1 LGYWPLCS
9 QGFTQGY
16 FLATPSGFCSE
27 NHFLDLYTCREW
39 KKCLQLLKHLCYP
52 CPALTKLPDFVTG
65 LNSKQ
70 PLRIKSFVLAPRSS
84 PRHSTQPNSDFYS
97 GALAMLISPSR
108 FTHVVELYDQ
118 SMYVRAYHAAEQ
130 IAPLVEWEG
139 TAARLLAGRIAA
151 TVGSPRLARKLQLQ
165 AYRHDPNNWEARY
178 YYARMVL
185 RYRGALEAW
194 QFLQQHDRDPT
205 LATAPLKIHSDW
217 LAFHAFVL
225 AQMRDFEAAEPWLS
239 RAEKVAP
246 DNVWVWVERAKVFEL
261 QDRYED
267 ALSVLRYAL
276 MLQPWFRPTIQT
288 SAHTLVLQGRDEEAL
303 RMLAQASQHV
313 ECAWLVEQMTNLQI
327 ELGQYEAARQSLERF
342 AELSPRMEPEVL
354 AQWQAQ
360 RAEAAYLSGDT
371 AAALEFAQQ
380 CSAPALHKFAAQ
392 LQQGAGRRVVLPVGF
407 VRQHHLTCTPA
418 TLATLSRYYQMPAEH
433 LSIAEAICHDGT
445 SAYNERQW
453 ALKNGYAAREF
464 RVTWENA
471 VALLDRKIAFTLG
484 TIDPG
489 GGHLQAVIGYD
500 QWHHSLI
507 LRDPAERPYREV
519 EANKLLTRYQACG
532 PRGMALVPARQAERL
547 NSLPLTESDAYD
559 HLFALQ
565 EALEKHDREAANG
578 IYQAMRQSYDEHR
591 LTLQARLALA
601 TYDGDQM
608 QLLMCYDKLLQLYPD
623 DVNYQLSK
631 VLCLRT
637 QAQRQQRLDYLKQ
650 ICTERRSHPLLW
662 VEYARALGE
671 DARQLPLALRWLRR
685 ALRRGALNARSVHL
699 LADFHWQQQR
709 REEALALYR
718 FAASLDD
725 TDEQCAQA
733 FFLAARQLNQTEAA
747 LDFLQSRVQRQ
758 GEKSGRP
765 FQTLFQALEQL
776 GKKREA
782 MAALATGLE
791 KLPRDG
797 QLKLYAVEVYAR
809 YGQFEQAAALL
820 HKAQAQTA
828 RNEYLRA
835 AAALAQY
842 RSEHQEALQ
851 HWLQIAEA
859 EPLASDAHQQV
870 AQLLAETE
878 SPQAAV
884 DYLRERL
891 ARAPHSTRLR
901 ELLVVHLR
909 NDPAAAEAELQILLK
924 HEPTNDWAQRQLAD
938 VLLTLRRADEA
949 WRASEAACRLH
960 PSSPE
965 NHCTR
970 GRIFAQLGQTAQARE
985 ALRTAITLSADHTP
999 AIVHLL
1005 ATTTTAA
1012 ERREALF
1019 LLHQELM
1026 RQVISG
1032 EGLLTFRNAAQET
1045 LAPEELLPLLR
1056 DIFKQR
1062 AEMPLVWS
1070 ALITQLTEMNQLHEA
1085 FSLARQASERFPLTA
1100 RAWLDL
1106 AAVHEARQEH
1116 EPQMQALQH
1125 AVSLEPSWLLA
1136 VQKLA
1141 EAHERQGQ
1149 WSQAQSVLEQAIA
1162 HAPLNHFLRGSLAE
1176 VQWKAGEKA
1185 RALTSIQRA
1194 LALEPDY
1201 DWGWRALRTWSQ
1213 EVHHPSL
1220 ALQCA
1225 RELTTKRPGDP
1236 RSWLILA
1243 RTLKG
1248 EEALPEQLAAL
1259 DRAIQLN
1266 PRLIEAHSWRAFLL
1280 ADAGRFDEALRAC
1293 RPAALAPT
1301 FPAELLSAEA
1311 HITAQCGDLPKALQK
1326 LRAVLKTAPN
1336 YAPGWERIARWYR
1349 TLEQEKDYL
1358 EAARQLTRLMPD
1370 YAVAHGYLGE
1380 AKLWNGDRAGAKEAF
1395 RRAFALAPDYDFA
1408 GLTLFDL
1415 HWEDK
1420 EVPAAEQVLAQLEQT
1435 VGSDATTLRTLKLA
1449 AHNKNQ
1455 IKIQK
1460 HLFALCVSPAAR
1472 TNYLDEAV
1480 QLLIATKFQTDV
1492 DIVVEDALALPGVN
1506 PHVGRLWVQ
1515 RCAAQNK
1522 LDHCLHR
1529 LQAYADNAGRFWHRA
1544 AQAYLEI
1551 AATNQASEQ
1560 VRQFVQKYPVLLN
1573 NETESWAAVGS
1584 ALYNIGD
1591 LAEAVEWMSD
1601 WHVRPDVASWMLWEL
1616 SLALRDLQREDEA
1629 KEVGLHAVNLPEDH
1643 RTGSHLALLSL
1654 DEALAG
1660 HIADATQHVEKIAPH
1675 AMREW
1680 ERLLVTLATSLSQF
1694 HQARTEGRT
1703 IGPAIID
1710 ELLKVAQQAPWLRK
1724 SRSLVT
1730 LFQRAIDTIL
1740 TTENDAMLKIKT
1752 KLKMKWFEYRASG

>member
-1 LGYWPLCS
+1 M
-9 QGFTQGY
+9 F
-16 FLATPSGFCSE
+16 
-27 NHFLDLYTCREW
+27 
-39 KKCLQLLKHLCYP
+39 
-52 CPALTKLPDFVTG
+52 
-65 LNSKQ
+65 
-70 PLRIKSFVLAPRSS
+70 
-84 PRHSTQPNSDFYS
+84 
-97 GALAMLISPSR
+97 ISPSL

-130 IAPLVEWEG
+130 IAPLGQWEG
-139 TAARLLAGRIAA
+139 TTARLLAGRIAA
-151 TVGSPRLARKLQLQ
+151 TVGSPKLARKLQLA
-165 AYRHDPNNWEARY
+165 AYRHDPHDWEARY
-178 YYARMVL
+178 YYVRMIL

-205 LATAPLKIHSDW
+205 LATADPKIHSDW

-225 AQMRDFEAAEPWLS
+225 AQMRDFESAEPWLS

-288 SAHTLVLQGRDEEAL
+288 SAHSLVLQGRDDEAL
-303 RMLAQASQHV
+303 RLLAQATQHV

-371 AAALEFAQQ
+371 TAALEFAQQ
-380 CSAPALHKFAAQ
+380 CSSPALHKFAHKFAAQ
-392 LQQGAGRRVVLPVGF
+392 LQQGTGRRVVLPVGF

-471 VALLDRKIAFTLG
+471 VELLNRKIAFTLG

-500 QWHHSLI
+500 EWHGSLI

-519 EANKLLTRYQACG
+519 EADRLLARYRACG
-532 PRGMALVPARQAERL
+532 PRGMALVPARQAEVL

-565 EALEKHDREAANG
+565 EALEHHDRAAANG
-578 IYQAMRQSYDEHR
+578 IYQTMRQSYDEHR

-601 TYDGDQM
+601 TYDGDQT
-608 QLLMCYDKLLQLYPD
+608 QLLACYDKLLELYPD
-623 DVNYQLSK
+623 EVNYKLSK
-631 VLCLRT
+631 ALCLRT
-637 QAQRQQRLDYLKQ
+637 QTQRQQRLDYLKK
-650 ICTERRSHPLLW
+650 ICTDRRSHPLLW
-662 VEYARALGE
+662 VEYARTLGE

-685 ALRRGALNARSVHL
+685 ALRRGALNARSLHL

-709 REEALALYR
+709 RDEALALYR
-718 FAASLDD
+718 FAACLDE

-733 FFLAARQLNQTEAA
+733 FFLAARQLDQTEAA
-747 LDFLQSRVQRQ
+747 LDFLQSRVQQQ
-758 GEKSGRP
+758 GEKSGQP

-776 GKKREA
+776 GKKKEA

-797 QLKLYAVEVYAR
+797 QLKLYAAEIYAR
-809 YGQFEQAAALL
+809 HGQFERAAALL
-820 HKAQAQTA
+820 NKAQAQTP

-842 RSEHQEALQ
+842 RNERKEALQ

-859 EPLASDAHQQV
+859 EPLATDAHQQV
-870 AQLLAETE
+870 AQLLAETD
-878 SPQAAV
+878 SPQAAI

-891 ARAPHSTRLR
+891 ARYPHSTRLR
-901 ELLVVHLR
+901 ELLVTQLHS
-909 NDPAAAEAELQILLK
+909 DPAAAEAELQILLK
-924 HEPTNDWAQRQLAD
+924 HEPTNDWAQRQLAN
-938 VLLTLRRADEA
+938 VLLPLRRAEQA
-949 WRASEAACRLH
+949 LSASEAACRLN
-960 PSSPE
+960 PSNPE

-970 GRIFAQLGQTAQARE
+970 GQILAQMGRAAE
-985 ALRTAITLSADHTP
+985 ASAAFRAAIQLSADHVP
-999 AIVHLL
+999 AIAHLL
-1005 ATTTTAA
+1005 ATTTAT

-1019 LLHQELM
+1019 LVHQELT

-1032 EGLLTFRNAAQET
+1032 EGLLAFRDAAKEIMP
-1045 LAPEELLPLLR
+1045 PEELLPLLR
-1056 DIFKQR
+1056 DTFKQR

-1070 ALITQLTEMNQLHEA
+1070 ALITQLTEMRQLNEA
-1085 FSLARQASERFPLTA
+1085 FSLARQATERFPLTA

-1106 AAVHEARQEH
+1106 AAAHEARQER
-1116 EPQMQALQH
+1116 ESQLQALQH
-1125 AVSLEPSWLLA
+1125 AVSLDPSWLLA

-1141 EAHERQGQ
+1141 DAYERQGQ
-1149 WSQAQSVLEQAIA
+1149 LAQAQAVLEQAVA
-1162 HAPLNHFLRGSLAE
+1162 HAPLNPYLRGALAE

-1185 RALTSIQRA
+1185 KALTSIQRA

-1201 DWGWRALRTWSQ
+1201 DWGWRALRMWS
-1213 EVHHPSL
+1213 EEARHPSL

-1248 EEALPEQLAAL
+1248 DDALPEQLTAL
-1259 DRAIQLN
+1259 ERAIQLH

-1293 RPAALAPT
+1293 RPAVLAPL

-1326 LRAVLKTAPN
+1326 IRAVLKAEPN
-1336 YAPGWERIARWYR
+1336 YAPGWERLARWYR
-1349 TLEQEKDYL
+1349 ALEQEQGYL
-1358 EAARQLTRLMPD
+1358 EAAQQLARLMPD

-1380 AKLWNGDRAGAKEAF
+1380 ARLWNGNRAGAKEAF

-1415 HWEDK
+1415 HWDDQEWR
-1420 EVPAAEQVLAQLEQT
+1420 AAEQVLTQLEQT
-1435 VGSDATTLRTLKLA
+1435 ACGDATTLRALKVA
-1449 AHNKNQ
+1449 AQTKNRV
-1455 IKIQK
+1455 KIQK
-1460 HLFALCVSPAAR
+1460 HLFTLCVSPTSR
-1472 TNYLDEAV
+1472 TSHLDEAV
-1480 QLLIATKFQTDV
+1480 QLLVAAKFQAEV

-1515 RCAAQNK
+1515 RCDAQNK
-1522 LDHCLHR
+1522 LDHCLRR
-1529 LQAYADNAGRFWHRA
+1529 LQFYADNAGRFWHRA
-1544 AQAYLEI
+1544 AQTYLEI
-1551 AATNQASEQ
+1551 AAAQQASEPL
-1560 VRQFVQKYPVLLN
+1560 RQFVQKYAVLLN

-1584 ALYNIGD
+1584 ALYHIGD
-1591 LAEAVEWMSD
+1591 LTEAVEWMSD

-1616 SLALRDLQREDEA
+1616 SLALRDLQREEEA
-1629 KEVGLHAVNLPEDH
+1629 KEVGLHAVSLPEDH

-1675 AMREW
+1675 AMHDW
-1680 ERLLVTLATSLSQF
+1680 EQFMVTLATSLSQF
-1694 HQARTEGRT
+1694 HQARSEGRA
-1703 IGPAIID
+1703 IGTAIID
-1710 ELLKVAQQAPWLRK
+1710 ELMKVAQQAPWLRK
-1724 SRSLVT
+1724 SRPLVT

-1752 KLKMKWFEYRASG
+1752 KLKMKWFEYRAPG

>member
-1 LGYWPLCS
+1 M
-9 QGFTQGY
+9 F
-16 FLATPSGFCSE
+16 
-27 NHFLDLYTCREW
+27 
-39 KKCLQLLKHLCYP
+39 
-52 CPALTKLPDFVTG
+52 
-65 LNSKQ
+65 
-70 PLRIKSFVLAPRSS
+70 
-84 PRHSTQPNSDFYS
+84 
-97 GALAMLISPSR
+97 ISPSL
-108 FTHVVELYDQ
+108 FAPVVELYDQ

-139 TAARLLAGRIAA
+139 TTASLLAGRIAA
-151 TVGSPRLARKLQLQ
+151 TVGSPNLARKLQLR
-165 AYRHDPNNWEARY
+165 AYRHDPRDWEARY

-194 QFLQQHDRDPT
+194 QFLQQHDRDPS
-205 LATAPLKIHSDW
+205 LAAAAPKIHSDW

-225 AQMRDFEAAEPWLS
+225 AQLRDFDSADPWLS

-288 SAHTLVLQGRDEEAL
+288 SAHALVLQGRDNEAL
-303 RMLAQASQHV
+303 RLLAQATQHV

-327 ELGQYEAARQSLERF
+327 ELGQYEAARHSLERF

-371 AAALEFAQQ
+371 AAALAFAQQ
-380 CSAPALHKFAAQ
+380 CASPALHKFAAQ
-392 LQQGAGRRVVLPVGF
+392 LQQGIGKRVVLPVGF
-407 VRQHHLTCTPA
+407 VRQHHLTCAPA

-471 VALLDRKIAFTLG
+471 IALLDRQIAFTLG

-500 QWHHSLI
+500 QWHQSLI

-532 PRGMALVPARQAERL
+532 PRGMALVPAGKAELL

-565 EALEKHDREAANG
+565 EALEKHDRAAANG
-578 IYQAMRQSYDEHR
+578 IYQTMRQSYGDHR

-601 TYDGDQM
+601 IYDGDQT
-608 QLLMCYDKLLQLYPD
+608 QLLACYDKLLELYPD
-623 DVNYQLSK
+623 EVNYKLSK

-637 QAQRQQRLDYLKQ
+637 QTQRHQRLEYLKK
-650 ICTERRSHPLLW
+650 ICTDRRSHPLLW

-685 ALRRGALNARSVHL
+685 ALRRGALNARSIHL
-699 LADFHWQQQR
+699 LADFRWQQQR
-709 REEALALYR
+709 RPEAMVLYR
-718 FAASLDD
+718 FAACLDG

-747 LDFLQSRVQRQ
+747 LDFLQSRVQQQ
-758 GEKSGRP
+758 GDKSGRP
-765 FQTLFQALEQL
+765 FQTLFRALEQL
-776 GKKREA
+776 GKKKEA
-782 MAALATGLE
+782 LAALATGLE

-797 QLKLYAVEVYAR
+797 QLKLYAVEIYAR
-809 YGQFEQAAALL
+809 HGQFERAAELL
-820 HKAQAQTA
+820 NKAQAQTP

-842 RSEHQEALQ
+842 RNERQEALQ

-859 EPLASDAHQQV
+859 EPLATDAHQQV
-870 AQLLAETE
+870 AQLLTETD
-878 SPQAAV
+878 SPQAAI

-891 ARAPHSTRLR
+891 ARYPHSTRLR
-901 ELLVVHLR
+901 ELLIAQLH
-909 NDPAAAEAELQILLK
+909 NDPATAETELQILLK
-924 HEPTNDWAQRQLAD
+924 HDVANDWAQRQLAS
-938 VLLTLRRADEA
+938 VLLTLRRADQA
-949 WRASEAACRLH
+949 LSASEAACRLN

-965 NHCTR
+965 NHCIR
-970 GRIFAQLGQTAQARE
+970 GQVLAQLGRAAEAQE
-985 ALRTAITLSADHTP
+985 AFRAAIRLSADHTP

-1005 ATTTTAA
+1005 AVPLTPA
-1012 ERREALF
+1012 EQRESLSF
-1019 LLHQELM
+1019 VHQELTH
-1026 RQVISG
+1026 QVNSG
-1032 EGLLTFRNAAQET
+1032 EGLLTFRDAAKET
-1045 LAPEELLPLLR
+1045 MTPEELLPLLR
-1056 DIFKQR
+1056 ATFQQR

-1070 ALITQLTEMNQLHEA
+1070 ALITQLIEMQHLNDA
-1085 FSLARQASERFPLTA
+1085 FSVARQATERFPLVA

-1106 AAVHEARQEH
+1106 ACVHEARQER
-1116 EPQMQALQH
+1116 EAQLQALQH
-1125 AVSLEPSWLLA
+1125 AVSLDPSWLLA

-1141 EAHERQGQ
+1141 DVYERQGQ
-1149 WSQAQSVLEQAIA
+1149 LPQAQSVLEQAMV
-1162 HAPLNHFLRGSLAE
+1162 HAPLNPYLRGSLAE
-1176 VQWKAGEKA
+1176 LQWKAGEKA
-1185 RALTSIQRA
+1185 KALTTIQRA

-1201 DWGWRALRTWSQ
+1201 DWGWRALRRWSE

-1243 RTLKG
+1243 RTLKSD
-1248 EEALPEQLAAL
+1248 EALSEQLAAL
-1259 DRAIQLN
+1259 DRAIQLH

-1280 ADAGRFDEALRAC
+1280 ADAGRYDEALRAC
-1293 RPAALAPT
+1293 RPAVLAPQ

-1326 LRAVLKTAPN
+1326 MRAVLKAEPN

-1349 TLEQEKDYL
+1349 ALEQEQGYL
-1358 EAARQLTRLMPD
+1358 EAAQQLARLMPD

-1380 AKLWNGDRAGAKEAF
+1380 ARLWNGDRVGAKEAF

-1415 HWEDK
+1415 YWEDK
-1420 EVPAAEQVLAQLEQT
+1420 ELSAAEQVLTQLAQT
-1435 VGSDATTLRTLKLA
+1435 VSSDATALRALKVA
-1449 AHNKNQ
+1449 AQNKNR

-1460 HLFALCVSPAAR
+1460 HFFALCAAPTAR
-1472 TNYLDEAV
+1472 ISHLDEAV
-1480 QLLIATKFQTDV
+1480 ELLVAAKFQADV
-1492 DIVVEDALALPGVN
+1492 DIVIEDALALPGVN

-1522 LDHCLHR
+1522 LDHCLRR
-1529 LQAYADNAGRFWHRA
+1529 LHSWANNAGRCWHRA
-1544 AQAYLEI
+1544 AQTYLEI
-1551 AATNQASEQ
+1551 VTDNQASEQ

-1591 LAEAVEWMSD
+1591 LDEAVEWMSD

-1616 SLALRDLQREDEA
+1616 SLALRDLHREEEA
-1629 KEVGLHAVNLPEDH
+1629 KEVGLHAVSLPEDH

-1675 AMREW
+1675 AMRDW
-1680 ERLLVTLATSLSQF
+1680 EQLLVLLASSLSQF
-1694 HQARTEGRT
+1694 HQAHTEGRA

-1710 ELLKVAQQAPWLRK
+1710 ELLRVAQQTPWLRK
-1724 SRSLVT
+1724 SRPLVT

-1740 TTENDAMLKIKT
+1740 TTENDAMLRIKT
-1752 KLKMKWFEYRASG
+1752 KLRMKWFEYRAPG